1 MASEAETTTVPT
13 STTPEQVSPA
23 EAQSK
28 EEKEISVT
36 EDDPPA
42 PVEETAENGDNEA
55 ASKAEDEAENT
66 VEESE
71 EADDTAAAAEDEKPS
86 ETTTKEVDDEPEKK
100 QEDVK
105 EEVTSEEKGEDEN
118 ESEEPTDSPQ
128 ADEGP
133 SATSEEQDSP
143 TTEEGTVQVVAQVV
157 QEEEPVSEPSS
168 ATAAAEKDMKD
179 DIENGRGLI
188 QEEEEASL
196 GVDKDSYTEG
206 SQDSDPDATARK
218 TRASSISQIFALIR
232 KNILTKLRTPGATF
246 FELFSPVLMM
256 LVLSAAYTL
265 TDIIDKDAKMYAS
278 INLSFPGPW
287 IDLAQRSTELFS
299 ANSNVDDI
307 AGAIGRRRRKLKR
320 SSTHGED
327 PNLLVQ
333 MTKNDDDND
342 DEPKTWDGIFE
353 DLQQKLEQVMLG
365 HTHEIVSDQMDQNH
379 LDNNRRRLQQFRN
392 RVDTSDDAEAKSYEL
407 LDDALDEIRD
417 LLKGPIPTPSFS
429 EFVSVSTALSTV
441 IPLESLP
448 RVFAETSFGRQ
459 WGNLLTL
466 GTLHLSPR
474 NQAAEDF
481 WGYLNETYPLTM
493 LATSGT
499 NISNFRVR
507 IHNDEAS
514 ALNYIDA
521 TNKEERT
528 WALLDFSNFDLEQE
542 SNDLSYEI
550 RMNYTTVP
558 NVNRVTNWASIGLS
572 RRYQRYYLSGYMTLQ
587 RTVNEFAMAQ
597 SGCDQDLSSI
607 MSMPMPTA
615 AYSQN
620 PFFTQV
626 GYLLGLTMAMAFLY
640 PTSRFIKT
648 LVEEKETKMK
658 ETLLILGVRAW
669 AHWMSWFLTSL
680 LVFIVIT
687 VSVTFTLSST
697 VLMHSDPAYL
707 FVYVFLFSTSTIGFC
722 FAIASFFSRAK
733 LAAIIGPIALFATL
747 LPRFVFFGNNR
758 YENVTGQILASLCPA
773 TAFCFGAD
781 IIADYE
787 YAEQGIQ
794 SFNAG
799 EGLYSFN
806 TTLGML
812 FFDTILYIF
821 LGWYLEQVLPQ
832 QYGVPRPFYF
842 LFLPSYWLGECAKKD
857 GGNAKIVS
865 DIDDESPDVEAVND
879 TSLLPKVQ
887 IRGLVKQYF
896 KGKTAFPPAV
906 DGLNL
911 TMYESQI
918 TSLLGHNGAGK
929 TTTVSVLT
937 GLFPPTS
944 GDCVMYNKSIVHSKQ
959 EARQSLGICP
969 QHNILFDELTVYE
982 HLAFF
987 MRIKGLAP
995 EKNKILGHAEEIG
1008 LTDYLGTISKALSGG
1023 NKRKLSVAIA
1033 LSGDPDVLIL
1043 DEPTS
1048 AMDPHSRR
1056 AVWELLR
1063 AKKKGR
1069 VTLLTTHFMDEAE
1082 LLSDRVAVMKG
1093 GKLTCCGSPIFLKE
1107 GFGLGYSMTVVLE
1120 PPAAEGDEEGGPANT
1135 SENDFP
1141 KKRENVLAFLN
1152 DRIPNT
1158 TIVRTSGKEVTFR
1171 FPQGSE
1177 ASFPST
1183 FDDIE
1188 INKEDLGIG
1197 AYGIQNSSLEEVFL
1211 QLAESTSDEVGEESS
1226 EVEEES
1232 SPSGEETSDDG
1243 VYNGEYSH
1251 LSPLGQIGLLYG
1263 KRLAIQRRD
1272 KKGACF
1278 AIIVP
1283 VLVIALVLVIL
1294 MLEPPHVSGRLETNP
1309 SMFQTSSA
1317 GDRNAATNIAI
1328 SDRLSSSSELED
1340 ASEATG
1346 LFMEGIKARYGNAE
1360 FTVDTNTD
1368 SSMGLS
1374 QFLLETYNNRDHA
1387 TRFGAYVLN
1396 DMVNF
1401 TFDLDASTIL
1411 SLIDTTALQNL
1422 TAGIAEEIEVDLI
1435 SLLGLGDENGT
1446 LNVALNLTDLPA
1458 MISSIGIM
1466 LPNVTLDVPKL
1477 SGLVDTSLDSMLSAS
1492 NMTGLSIALLDDYL
1506 NQTYYLTPDIESPL
1520 PGIGELN
1527 QTTSIASINPTG
1539 NDNSTNIVEGNMTV
1553 DDPLAAV
1560 LGSKVL
1566 QIDVFDLVSFI
1577 QSSGPYN
1584 RSTLVQAIDSLLPSV
1599 FESLGVVIN
1608 ATMIPS
1614 GSIFFRMLDNVTAQ
1628 LTDFDFALNETL
1640 FNDTLFGNG
1649 TFFDGNSFFNDT
1661 ILGDINV
1668 FNGTML
1674 GDNFTLNGTA
1684 IDEIPG
1690 IGYFEQLNATDTE
1703 QLSNAIAIAA
1713 TVILRESLSELA
1725 DTNTTLDFSEIFGD
1739 VLSSVGYNGSLSSLS
1754 SLGLPIDGDDL
1765 FDNVEL
1771 QASSITL
1778 QLPSLSL
1785 NIYNLTLIVD
1795 ENLPVL
1801 LPFAS
1806 FDLLD
1811 VALDGLGP
1819 VIPEEFIFPI
1829 EAQTSILHNSSSPHA
1844 VAAFNQAY
1852 MEYLYGQCKAS
1863 DNVMLKSIN
1872 KPLPVTSQQSIEI
1885 KTVLSIVAALFLLI
1899 PYCYIPG
1906 AFSVFIVKEKITKSK
1921 HLQLV
1926 SGVNMTSYWF
1936 STYLWDMSLF
1946 FLLTILTMAVFLAY
1960 GTESAAVFV
1969 GDAESFFAT
1978 AVITLGYGLSIL
1990 PFSYLLAR
1998 NFSNPST
2005 AQISVIGLVFVT
2017 GFVAVN
2023 AYFLMTALEQTRDLA
2038 AKLLPLF
2045 RLWPAFNVGEG
2056 FIELSSA
2063 YWEREVLFSEKRPF
2077 DWEVTGRSIALLYG
2091 LAPAYMLILLFLE
2104 YADDGGSGGLAGRV
2118 LRYIKG
2124 SYDRTMLAL
2133 HGVKRVGNKLTLDDG
2148 LVDLT
2153 PNDDV
2158 QKEAEFVNCK
2168 ADLHESAPIVLRDLW
2183 KVFPP
2188 SIGLLGGLV
2197 NRIKWFLC
2205 CCGLGNRSNQEES
2218 DGDHSGPR
2226 RAVRGL
2232 TAAVQRGETFG
2243 LLGANGAGKTTTLG
2257 MLTGDIAATGGEAYV
2272 AGHDITGATP
2282 GGVQEARKNI
2292 GFCPQID
2299 PLLGLMTGRE
2309 TLRMFA
2315 RLRGIQADKIED
2327 VVTAL
2332 LEKLTLT
2339 PHADKTADS
2348 YSGGNKRKLS
2358 LGIAALV
2365 ADGGVLLIDEC
2376 SSGLDPLARKKL
2388 WGLIEKLALER
2399 SVVITT
2405 HSMEEAEALC
2415 SRIGI
2420 MARGQFVALGT
2431 VQHLKT
2437 KHLDGYTVDISC
2449 APNSSQSTIDSVV
2462 EEICT
2467 QVVPGSVISERHGRF
2482 LKFEVNKVSTIGLG
2496 TTFKRLQELKE
2507 SRGMVENYSIAQCSL
2522 EQVFIKLVKEAEE
2535 ARHASPDVAST

>member
-1 MASEAETTTVPT
+1 MASEAEASAPITTAPEEFSSARKVP
-13 STTPEQVSPA
+13 SE
-23 EAQSK
+23 
-28 EEKEISVT
+28 EEKSVA
-36 EDDPPA
+36 EEA
-42 PVEETAENGDNEA
+42 AALAEETAENGDNEA
-55 ASKAEDEAENT
+55 ASNGADDADDANDA
-66 VEESE
+66 VEE
-71 EADDTAAAAEDEKPS
+71 AAATADTAEEDPPS
-86 ETTTKEVDDEPEKK
+86 ETTKAVASDVDKP
-100 QEDVK
+100 K
-105 EEVTSEEKGEDEN
+105 EESDEGSEDEN
-118 ESEEPTDSPQ
+118 ENEETKSSEE
-128 ADEGP
+128 E
-133 SATSEEQDSP
+133 
-143 TTEEGTVQVVAQVV
+143 TVQVVAKAVKD
-157 QEEEPVSEPSS
+157 EPSS
-168 ATAAAEKDMKD
+168 QPSSSAAASDNKDMK
-179 DIENGRGLI
+179 ETESGFA
-188 QEEEEASL
+188 EEDSPEEPAKASFA
-196 GVDKDSYTEG
+196 GIATEDASSVSSARDVEKDSQTVG
-206 SQDSDPDATARK
+206 SQDSDPAS
-218 TRASSISQIFALIR
+218 TRRGNRQASSLSQILALIR

-265 TDIIDKDAKMYAS
+265 TEIEYEDAAMYAS
-278 INLSFPGPW
+278 LNLAFPGPW
-287 IDLAQRSTELFS
+287 IDLAQRTQSVFPGS
-299 ANSNVDDI
+299 DMAD
-307 AGAIGRRRRKLKR
+307 AMGRRRKLKK
-320 SSTHGED
+320 STRGED

-333 MTKNDDDND
+333 MMNSDTSD
-342 DEPKTWDGIFE
+342 DEKTWDGIFE
-353 DLQQKLEQVMLG
+353 GLQQKMEQIMLK
-365 HTHEIVSDQMDQNH
+365 HTQEIASDEMDQQSHN
-379 LDNNRRRLQQFRN
+379 RRLQTFRN
-392 RVDTSDDAEAKSYEL
+392 NVDTSLDAEVESYEL
-407 LDDALDEIRD
+407 LDDARDEIRD
-417 LLKGPIPTPSFS
+417 LLQGPIPTPSFS
-429 EFVSVSTALSTV
+429 QFVSISTALFNIV
-441 IPLESLP
+441 PLDSLP
-448 RVFAETSFGRQ
+448 RIFGETSFGRQ

-481 WGYLNETYPLTM
+481 WAYLNETYPVIM

-507 IHNDEAS
+507 MHDDEAS
-514 ALNYIDA
+514 ALNYIEA
-521 TNKEERT
+521 TNGEERT
-528 WALLDFSNFDLEQE
+528 WALLDFANFDREQD
-542 SNDLSYEI
+542 SNSYQI
-550 RMNYTTVP
+550 RLNYTTVP
-558 NVNRVTNWASIGLS
+558 NVNEITNWANIGLS

-587 RTVNEFAMAQ
+587 RTINEFAFAQ

-658 ETLLILGVRAW
+658 ETLLILGVRTW
-669 AHWMSWFLTSL
+669 AHWMSWFLTAL
-680 LVFIVIT
+680 LVFIIIT
-687 VSVTFTLSST
+687 VSVAFTLSAT
-697 VLMHSDPAYL
+697 VLKHTDPAYL
-707 FVYVFLFSTSTIGFC
+707 FAFVFLFGTSTIGFC

-733 LAAIIGPIALFATL
+733 LAAIIGPIALFATI
-747 LPRFVFFGNNR
+747 LPRFVFFESNR
-758 YENVTGQILASLCPA
+758 YENVTGQILSSLFPA

-794 SFNAG
+794 SYNAG
-799 EGLYSFN
+799 EGGYSFN
-806 TTLGML
+806 TALLMML
-812 FFDTILYIF
+812 ADTFLYIF
-821 LGWYLEQVLPQ
+821 IGWYLDQVLPQ

-857 GGNAKIVS
+857 GGKAEIFP
-865 DIDDESPDVEAVND
+865 DIDNESPDVEPVND
-879 TSLLPKVQ
+879 TNLIPKVQ

-918 TSLLGHNGAGK
+918 TALLGHNGAGK

-944 GDCVMYNKSIVHSKQ
+944 GDCVLYNKSIVNSKQ

-987 MRIKGLAP
+987 MRIKGLHP
-995 EKNKILGHAEEIG
+995 ERNKILGHAEEIG
-1008 LTDYLGTISKALSGG
+1008 LTDYLGTASKALSGG

-1082 LLSDRVAVMKG
+1082 LLSDRVAVMKE
-1093 GKLTCCGSPIFLKE
+1093 GKLKCCGSPIFLKE
-1107 GFGLGYSMTVVLE
+1107 RFGLGYSMTVVLE
-1120 PPAAEGDEEGGPANT
+1120 PPAVEGDEEGGPARP
-1135 SENDFP
+1135 SENVFL
-1141 KKRENVLAFLN
+1141 KKRENVLGFLN
-1152 DRIPNT
+1152 ERIANT

-1177 ASFPST
+1177 VSFPGA

-1188 INKEDLGIG
+1188 INKDDLGIG

-1211 QLAESTSDEVGEESS
+1211 QLAESKSDELEEA
-1226 EVEEES
+1226 S
-1232 SPSGEETSDDG
+1232 SPSETPDEVIYD
-1243 VYNGEYSH
+1243 GEYSH

-1263 KRLAIQRRD
+1263 KRLSIQRRD

-1278 AIIVP
+1278 TIIVP
-1283 VLVIALVLVIL
+1283 ILVIAVVLVIL
-1294 MLEPPHVSGRLETNP
+1294 TVRPPNVYGRLEMNP
-1309 SMFQTSSA
+1309 AMFQTSN
-1317 GDRNAATNIAI
+1317 GGKRNSATNIVI
-1328 SDRLSSSSELED
+1328 SDRLSSSSALED
-1340 ASEATG
+1340 ASEATD
-1346 LFMEGIKARYGNAE
+1346 LFMESIKTRYSNAE
-1360 FTVDTNTD
+1360 FTLDTNTD

-1374 QFLLETYNNRDHA
+1374 QFLLDNYNNRDHA
-1387 TRFGAYVLN
+1387 TRFGAFVLN

-1401 TFDLDASTIL
+1401 TFGLDVSAIQ
-1411 SLIDTTALQNL
+1411 SLIDTAGGLQSL
-1422 TAGIAEEIEVDLI
+1422 TAGIEQTEIELI
-1435 SLLGLGDENGT
+1435 SLFGLGDENGT
-1446 LNVALNLTDLPA
+1446 LNVAVNLTDLPA
-1458 MISSIGIM
+1458 MISSFGIT
-1466 LPNVTLDVPKL
+1466 LPSVTIDVPEL
-1477 SGLVDTSLDSMLSAS
+1477 TELVDTSLGSMLSAS
-1492 NMTGLSIALLDDYL
+1492 NMTDLSLGFLEDYL
-1506 NQTYYLTPDIESPL
+1506 NRTYYFSPDIELQL
-1520 PGIGELN
+1520 PGIGNLN
-1527 QTTSIASINPTG
+1527 QTTSIANSNTTG
-1539 NDNSTNIVEGNMTV
+1539 NENSTKMVEDNMTV
-1553 DDPLAAV
+1553 DDPLASV
-1560 LGSKVL
+1560 FDSKIL
-1566 QIDVFDLVSFI
+1566 QIDPFDLVSFI

-1584 RSTLVQAIDSLLPSV
+1584 RSTLIRAIDSLLPFV
-1599 FESLGVVIN
+1599 YESLGVQTN

-1614 GSIFFRMLDNVTAQ
+1614 GSSFFRLLDNVTAQ
-1628 LTDFDFALNETL
+1628 LTDTDFVDDN
-1640 FNDTLFGNG
+1640 LFGND
-1649 TFFDGNSFFNDT
+1649 TFFGDNSFFNDT
-1661 ILGDINV
+1661 LLGDIGL
-1668 FNGTML
+1668 FNGTTL
-1674 GDNFTLNGTA
+1674 GTNITLNGTT
-1684 IDEIPG
+1684 IGEIPG
-1690 IGYFEQLNATDTE
+1690 TGYFEQLNATDSE

-1713 TVILRESLSELA
+1713 TVILRESLSEVA
-1725 DTNTTLDFSEIFGD
+1725 YTNTTFDFSEIFSGL
-1739 VLSSVGYNGSLSSLS
+1739 LSSVGYNGTLD

-1765 FDNVEL
+1765 FDIRL

-1778 QLPSLSL
+1778 ELPSFAL
-1785 NIYNLTLIVD
+1785 NIYNLTLIAD
-1795 ENLPVL
+1795 EDLPVL

-1811 VALDGLGP
+1811 VALDSLGP
-1819 VIPEEFIFPI
+1819 MIPEEFVMPI

-1852 MEYLYGQCKAS
+1852 MEYKYGQCKAS
-1863 DNVMLKSIN
+1863 DTVTLKSIN
-1872 KPLPVTSQQSIEI
+1872 APLPITAQETIEI
-1885 KTVLSIVAALFLLI
+1885 KTILSVVAALFLLI

-1906 AFSVFIVKEKITKSK
+1906 AFSVFIVKEKISKSK

-1946 FLLTILTMAVFLAY
+1946 FLLTVFIMLVFLAY
-1960 GTESAAVFV
+1960 GTESAAVFI
-1969 GDAESFFAT
+1969 GDIEAFFAT
-1978 AVITLGYGLSIL
+1978 ALITLGYGFSIL

-1998 NFSNPST
+1998 NFDNPST
-2005 AQISVIGLVFVT
+2005 AQISVIGLVFLT

-2023 AYFLMTALEQTRDLA
+2023 AYFLMTALEDTQALA
-2038 AKLLPLF
+2038 ASLLPLF

-2063 YWEREVLFSEKRPF
+2063 YWEREVLASEKRPF
-2077 DWEVTGRSIALLYG
+2077 DWEVAGRSITLLYG
-2091 LAPAYMLILLFLE
+2091 LAPAYFMILLFLE
-2104 YADDGGSGGLAGRV
+2104 YADDGGSGGMAGRIV
-2118 LRYIKG
+2118 RYVRG
-2124 SYDRTMLAL
+2124 SYERTVLAV
-2133 HGVKRVGNKLTLDDG
+2133 HGVKKVGNKLTLDDG
-2148 LVDLT
+2148 LVDLA

-2158 QKEAEFVNCK
+2158 KKEADFVNRK
-2168 ADLHESAPIVLRDLW
+2168 PELHKSAPIVLRDLW

-2188 SIGLLGGLV
+2188 SIGLLGGLI
-2197 NRIKWFLC
+2197 NRIKWLLC
-2205 CCGLGNRSNQEES
+2205 CCGLGKGSNQEDES
-2218 DGDHSGPR
+2218 NSDHSGPR

-2315 RLRGIQADKIED
+2315 RLRGIQANRIEE

-2437 KHLDGYTVDISC
+2437 KHLDGYAIDISL
-2449 APNSSQSTIDSVV
+2449 APNSSEAMIDSVV

-2467 QVVPGSVISERHGRF
+2467 RIIPGSVISERHGRF
-2482 LKFEVNKVSTIGLG
+2482 LKFDVNKVSTIGLG
-2496 TTFKRLQELKE
+2496 TTFGRLQELKE
-2507 SRGMVENYSIAQCSL
+2507 SRGIVENYSIAQCSL

-2535 ARHASPDVAST
+2535 ARNVTPDIAST